1 MKKRYLF
8 LITCLCFLVLAGGC
22 KKKNTVDDLVKNG
35 DDTEDTTDEIP
46 VKEDYKASDYVTLG
60 EYKGIE
66 VAVERYQVT
75 DGIVDMAIEDQLESK
90 ATKEE
95 VTDRAVMSGDTV
107 NIDYEGL
114 KDGVAFD
121 GGTAKGVD
129 LVIGSG
135 QFIPGFEDGLIGANI
150 GDKVTLNL
158 TFPEK
163 YPNNPDLAGQAV
175 VFNVTVNSISET
187 KVPELTEDYVKE
199 NTEYDSIE
207 AFREATRKQLQ
218 EISDENFESDR
229 QNNVLQAVIDNS
241 KFSSIPQSL
250 LDYYAYVYRNY
261 MEKKIYSS
269 YGVSLEDYLS
279 YLNMTNED
287 FEKVVSQASENQAK
301 AEMVEKAIAD
311 AEGIAISDD
320 EYNELLAD
328 YMSDRGISSE
338 DDLRKYETKEQTI
351 ENMRMQKALD
361 YVVSAAVI
369 KEKVINETTQSDT
382 AAEDE
387 TQTGADKANEE

>member
-218 EISDENFESDR
+218 EISDENFESDK